1 MRHTK
6 VKIMSVILSMVMLF
20 SSFSVISS
28 AASAP
33 YLDDAIMGQYNI
45 VDKVDL
51 TKEQK
56 STLLLDKL
64 DVLLAD
70 QDIYIDIPLIGALNL
85 RSVDQALDSIY
96 NVTGNWLY
104 GRLTVG
110 DLVVLETYRD
120 DISAIRR
127 TTAGETDYTLIQ
139 SLVKYLGNCA
149 PTLVNIIDNS
159 FSWGIVKGFL
169 PPEFRVI
176 TDNVPRF
183 LKETLWNLVNTT
195 GEQNMPETLD
205 GIVQYVLGN
214 QLGNNVLP
222 GFEVNLE
229 TATGYEMIEKAIY
242 SATNKYIVPLLN
254 NQLKDVIV
262 KAVESNKNDGGELY
276 TIINTDYAVKPYD
289 FDTSKGIMEQLNN
302 ILGSAVNDM
311 LVPGAFNWKM
321 TNDGDD
327 YLTTLE
333 KNLTELLKTI
343 IQKGGENEDVSGYSL
358 KRLGDYIARV
368 AVEQFVKHMDID
380 ENATMEQ
387 IAYLGLRQLCA
398 STIPEMEYPEVPETD
413 YNTAII
419 EMAADLGTF
428 YLNNN
433 IGLECDM
440 NTNAAQFLE
449 KFVAW
454 CQPYVNGLYSTEN
467 LKPDSDGWAQVDA
480 ILWSIL
486 PQDVF
491 SYDVMF
497 KDENGKGELSDVTLY
512 NLVNYVLNTIFNFDL
527 NKVDALFSHSD
538 VSCLN
543 QPARQIIIDVVS
555 DILNGA
561 FTPEGS
567 ENCVPAG
574 INTFE
579 DAIQAK
585 NLKTILQN
593 IIVALSKKGQL
604 VETTLNLT
612 TMLMGASNE
621 QSLGN
626 VDLDMNS
633 RVYCENGTVPSGQ
646 TIRVSN
652 RSNGVNRGWRD
663 AAGELHQDKMYEIE
677 LVSMSNNAGLT
688 TGEVAGTKIPANGH
702 FDVSVSG
709 SVAGTTEVRFDVSY
723 YILDETG
730 ARLNTTPLVESVYSH
745 FYTESGNYDVTS
757 PAIGETNRVSFDS
770 FSTYLYTTDVYD
782 ASLFSIMA
790 TNNGVLIGN
799 AVRDVRR
806 AVVTGTL
813 PTGLA
818 ANNPDDGPIVSL
830 EAASVSVDS
839 YGTVNPYVA
848 NIDPDAEQPYGIYN
862 VKIAFEVCS
871 KDADSG
877 TLTDTRD
884 HTIVIYND
892 FGLPGLLNSVM
903 NANRQ
908 RTDYLDTADAEWNAY
923 LAAVSTGYELLQAN
937 PDHSKMFANPSKPD
951 GSPNAYAAAVDTI
964 NAAVEALDKQVKP
977 TDADLLATLRASV
990 EEQSNVRRENY
1001 KLFTYDRWR
1010 KWYRNAN
1017 SLVSSQDVAE
1027 GETAPAIPAFDL
1039 IYAEHMI
1046 ELTYP
1051 RLIKNA
1057 VVTARLDEEIA
1068 KALELKQSDYTA
1080 DSWAGFAAAL
1090 AHAQEVSASTSTD
1103 LLQTDVNAARVDLMS
1118 SVRRLVKAGA
1128 TSEGYLVAVDSDVV
1142 IDEEN
1147 KYIKGVKPQ
1156 SSDINSYVALN
1167 TNYSN
1172 YSIKCIY
1179 SGDYICT
1186 DSQVEV
1192 SDDGAHVVATYYVV
1206 ISGDL
1211 NGDGMITADDVM
1223 TLEDYFYGDVEL
1235 SGAFYVAAD
1244 MNNDGNVN
1252 ESDMSI
1258 LKDLAE

>member
-6 VKIMSVILSMVMLF
+6 IKIMSVILSMVMLF

-120 DISAIRR
+120 DISTIRR

-159 FSWGIVKGFL
+159 FSWGVVKGFL

-195 GEQNMPETLD
+195 GAQNMPETLD

-254 NQLKDVIV
+254 NQLKDVIRN
-262 KAVESNKNDGGELY
+262 AIDANANDGGGLGDL
-276 TIINTDYAVKPYD
+276 INKDYEVTEYD
-289 FDTSKGIMEQLNN
+289 FNTELGVMDQLNDV
-302 ILGSAVNDM
+302 LGTVVKQM
-311 LVPGAFNWKM
+311 LKEGKSQWIM
-321 TNDGDD
+321 TSEEPETDKIK
-327 YLTTLE
+327 LLE
-333 KNLTELLKTI
+333 KNLTVLLKQI
-343 IQKGGENEDVSGYSL
+343 IVAGGENEDVSTYTL
-358 KRLGDYIARV
+358 KDLGDYIARV
-368 AVEQFVKHMDID
+368 AVEQFVKHMDL
-380 ENATMEQ
+380 EQ
-387 IAYLGLRQLCA
+387 GDSMPEIAYLGLRQLCA
-398 STIPEMEYPEVPETD
+398 STIPEMEYPEEPTTD

-419 EMAADLGTF
+419 EMAADLGMF
-428 YLNNN
+428 YLKNN

-440 NTNAAQFLE
+440 ENTTAAQFLE

-454 CQPYVNGLYSTEN
+454 CQPYVNGLYSTES
-467 LKPDSDGWAQVDA
+467 LKPDSDGWDQVDA

-497 KDENGKGELSDVTLY
+497 EDENGKGELSDVTLY
-512 NLVNYVLNTIFNFDL
+512 NLVNFVLNTIFNFDL
-527 NKVDALFSHSD
+527 KKVDALFSHSD

-621 QSLGN
+621 QSLGD

-633 RVYCENGTVPSGQ
+633 RIYCENGTVPSGQ

-663 AAGELHQDKMYEIE
+663 TAGTLHQDKMYEIE

-770 FSTYLYTTDVYD
+770 FSRYLYTTDVYD

-839 YGTVNPYVA
+839 YGAVNPYVA
-848 NIDPDAEQPYGIYN
+848 NIDPDAEQPYGIYD
-862 VKIAFEVCS
+862 VDIAFEICS

-877 TLTDTRD
+877 TVTETRD

-892 FGLPGLLNSVM
+892 FGLPGLLNNVM

-908 RTDYLDTADAEWNAY
+908 RTDYLDT
-923 LAAVSTGYELLQAN
+923 
-937 PDHSKMFANPSKPD
+937 
-951 GSPNAYAAAVDTI
+951 
-964 NAAVEALDKQVKP
+964 
-977 TDADLLATLRASV
+977 TL
-990 EEQSNVRRENY
+990 
-1001 KLFTYDRWR
+1001 
-1010 KWYRNAN
+1010 
-1017 SLVSSQDVAE
+1017 
-1027 GETAPAIPAFDL
+1027 
-1039 IYAEHMI
+1039 
-1046 ELTYP
+1046 
-1051 RLIKNA
+1051 
-1057 VVTARLDEEIA
+1057 
-1068 KALELKQSDYTA
+1068 
-1080 DSWAGFAAAL
+1080 
-1090 AHAQEVSASTSTD
+1090 
-1103 LLQTDVNAARVDLMS
+1103 
-1118 SVRRLVKAGA
+1118 
-1128 TSEGYLVAVDSDVV
+1128 
-1142 IDEEN
+1142 
-1147 KYIKGVKPQ
+1147 
-1156 SSDINSYVALN
+1156 
-1167 TNYSN
+1167 
-1172 YSIKCIY
+1172 
-1179 SGDYICT
+1179 
-1186 DSQVEV
+1186 
-1192 SDDGAHVVATYYVV
+1192 
-1206 ISGDL
+1206 
-1211 NGDGMITADDVM
+1211 
-1223 TLEDYFYGDVEL
+1223 
-1235 SGAFYVAAD
+1235 
-1244 MNNDGNVN
+1244 
-1252 ESDMSI
+1252 
-1258 LKDLAE
+1258 